1 MRVSAMGG
9 LHLGIGTALLLFFS
23 VTSAG
28 ATPAAPAINYA
39 HDLQEERLA
48 QVEGRPGWSER
59 AGPLAN
65 SVARG
70 GGVHRAL
77 HIRLPQDLVLA
88 KQALTWLTGSAGKVR
103 SLVSSLHRVPAHTTS
118 LALHQYLARAAQAR
132 SVLLKRQVVYDFGR
146 GGLDQ
151 SNGTSQR
158 ASAADAPKN
167 IRSSEHGAST
177 LPNSVEA
184 SALPNSAATTW
195 ALPNSNMPPS
205 PPHGLRP
212 LRIAQYSN
220 VYGPVPLWATNSSL
234 PNCSI
239 ACIAEGAFGDAQAAR
254 TADVVIINLLRP
266 DTPWDRPPGQV
277 WVGSYF
283 ESPDHYPAL
292 QSAAVLSQFN
302 YTIGFRPDDDFPVFA
317 MPYDTV
323 AHLKTTLK
331 LAIPSLVDKRAQA
344 MMSVWISNCHLDKAG
359 RLALVD
365 DLRAAGVTV
374 ASYGR
379 CQQSRPPNVTTA
391 AISQA
396 WKDFAVGD
404 PRKEKIALST
414 QHAFYF
420 AAENSKCAYYNTE
433 KVYQGLLSGSV
444 PVYVGNAASLKP
456 IVPPGSVIY
465 ADDFASPSAL
475 AAYLIKLVTNQTAY
489 DAYLGWRHTPAALRA
504 LNDLLQLPKW
514 EASHPQERAC
524 AVCEFLHAAP
534 TRLHPEPSRD
544 LCKFRRRAQR

>member
-1 MRVSAMGG
+1 MVG
-9 LHLGIGTALLLFFS
+9 LCFCTLLFFFA
-23 VTSAG
+23 TSA
-28 ATPAAPAINYA
+28 ATTPAALATNHV
-39 HDLQEERLA
+39 HDLQQERLTK
-48 QVEGRPGWSER
+48 VGGRLDWIEWH
-59 AGPLAN
+59 APLAG
-65 SVARG
+65 SVAG
-70 GGVHRAL
+70 GEEDAHHIKRLRTRVAPDLARA
-77 HIRLPQDLVLA
+77 Q
-88 KQALTWLTGSAGKVR
+88 QALSWLTESASKVH
-103 SLVSSLHRVPAHTTS
+103 SLVTHFKRVPAHATS
-118 LALHQYLARAAQAR
+118 ALEQYMARMAQAR
-132 SVLLKRQVVYDFGR
+132 AVLKRQVVYDFGHGR
-146 GGLDQ
+146 LDQ
-151 SNGTSQR
+151 STRAMKQATAVSQSGDAAPALPKSAPTSGLPK
-158 ASAADAPKN
+158 SAAAP
-167 IRSSEHGAST
+167 
-177 LPNSVEA
+177 
-184 SALPNSAATTW
+184 SAR
-195 ALPNSNMPPS
+195 PNSNSNSPSS
-205 PPHGLRP
+205 PPLRP

-220 VYGPVPLWATNSSL
+220 VYGPVPLWATNSSS
-234 PNCSI
+234 PNCSV
-239 ACIAEGAFGDAQAAR
+239 ACIAAGAFGDAQAAR
-254 TADVVIINLLRP
+254 TADVVVINLLRP
-266 DTPWDRPPGQV
+266 ETPWERPPGQV

-283 ESPDHYPAL
+283 ESPDHHPAL
-292 QSAAVLSQFN
+292 RSAAILSRFN

-396 WKDFAVGD
+396 WKDFALGD

-465 ADDFASPSAL
+465 ADDFGSPAAL
-475 AAYLIKLVTNQTAY
+475 AAYLIGLVSNQTAY
-489 DAYLGWRHTPAALRA
+489 DAYLGWRNNTPAALRA
-504 LNDLLQLPKW
+504 LNELLQLPEW
-514 EASHPQERAC
+514 EASHPKEQAC
-524 AVCEFLHAAP
+524 ALCEFLHAAP

-544 LCKFRRRAQR
+544 LCKFRRRARR